1 MNFAKQAF
9 ALCVLQS
16 ATQAVNLGQANVNP
30 YVQSIF
36 DRLDSNG
43 DGVINMSEAAMTRL
57 EDRLGEFDA
66 TGPAVKELQP
76 QVGLQRLDLVADRGM
91 GDAKFLGRVL
101 EAQVPGRGLEGAKLV
116 QVRQASGHGST
127 S

>member
-57 EDRLGEFDA
+57 EDRLGEFDENEDDA
-66 TGPAVKELQP
+66 LQM
-76 QVGLQRLDLVADRGM
+76 QEFINLIFSR
-91 GDAKFLGRVL
+91 
-101 EAQVPGRGLEGAKLV
+101 
-116 QVRQASGHGST
+116 
-127 S
+127 